1 MASTSCRERLEK
13 ARIQFLFDHPFL
25 SVLALSLPTQ
35 YRKNPHEVFET
46 DGLSLFID
54 EEKAAAYEEGALKF
68 QYAHILLHILLK
80 HPFRMQERDPK
91 VWNRSCDIVIN
102 LLLDEFERVGERP
115 EDEVMLEKFRDQ
127 SVEEVYHALYRE
139 SSEGEGK
146 QDENPNRQKM
156 DLIENEGDTEAAEEE
171 LDALIVQ
178 AMGAAKKQGNIPAAF
193 EEMINEVIRPKIDL
207 QTLLHAYMSESFFDK
222 TSDFSR
228 PNRRYIHQGLYLPG
242 YARERNRLNLTIAL
256 DRSMSISK
264 EVFSKFLGIIDA
276 ILRMSSDF
284 CVSVVPFDEK
294 VHEELIVTYD
304 AQSARPEI
312 AFSKGNG
319 GTDFESVVRYLKTDP
334 EFDQNRFLLVL
345 SDGFFTIRSM
355 VEQPTVFLISDK
367 KNMKRFERYG
377 DVVEFDL

>member
-54 EEKAAAYEEGALKF
+54 EEKAAAYDEGTLKF

-80 HPFRMQERDPK
+80 HPFRMKDRDPK

-102 LLLDEFERVGERP
+102 LLLDDFERVGERP

-156 DLIENEGDTEAAEEE
+156 DLVENEGDVEAAEEE

-284 CVSVVPFDEK
+284 CVTVVPFDEK

-319 GTDFESVVRYLKTDP
+319 GTDFESVVRYLKSDP
-334 EFDQNRFLLVL
+334 EFDQNRFLIVL
-345 SDGFFTIRSM
+345 SDGFFTIKSM